1 MLKNQKMF
9 TWLRFC
15 IAAYVF
21 NKKSFTQHMHLFTFK
36 CVSNWGDEIQ
46 VKGEI
51 AWEKPNFYVNQAK
64 QP

>member
-1 MLKNQKMF
+1 
-9 TWLRFC
+9 
-15 IAAYVF
+15 
-21 NKKSFTQHMHLFTFK
+21 MHLFTFIL
-36 CVSNWGDEIQ
+36 VSNWGDEIQ